1 MSSNPYQPP
10 ESRGV
15 RVSRILP
22 RDLGPVTLWTTIVF
36 SLQTVLLLSMGVAAL
51 FMGQP
56 SGGDAPSPSPEET
69 LSAPEAFYALSGV
82 GWAILLLPG
91 MVLFLVWI
99 RRANINADALVR
111 SRMEFTPG
119 WAVGWFFVPFAN
131 LFKPYQAMAEIYR
144 ASDPKA
150 DPDYWSLTEV
160 PRYLMLWWLSYLGFN
175 AASNLSSD
183 LFQGR
188 EVQLGGGWA
197 AAIVMGEP
205 TVLQCVLGV
214 TASVMVVVVT
224 RSIHRLQEEKAREL
238 VSGRPAG
245 SAPFSLIGFH

>member
-10 ESRGV
+10 QSRDA

-36 SLQTVLLLSMGVAAL
+36 SLQAVLLLSMGVAAL

-69 LSAPEAFYALSGV
+69 LSAPEVFYALSGL
-82 GWAILLLPG
+82 GWTILMIPG
-91 MVLFLVWI
+91 MVLFFVWI

-131 LFKPYQAMAEIYR
+131 LFKPYQVMAEI
-144 ASDPKA
+144 
-150 DPDYWSLTEV
+150 
-160 PRYLMLWWLSYLGFN
+160 
-175 AASNLSSD
+175 
-183 LFQGR
+183 
-188 EVQLGGGWA
+188 
-197 AAIVMGEP
+197 
-205 TVLQCVLGV
+205 
-214 TASVMVVVVT
+214 
-224 RSIHRLQEEKAREL
+224 
-238 VSGRPAG
+238 
-245 SAPFSLIGFH
+245 